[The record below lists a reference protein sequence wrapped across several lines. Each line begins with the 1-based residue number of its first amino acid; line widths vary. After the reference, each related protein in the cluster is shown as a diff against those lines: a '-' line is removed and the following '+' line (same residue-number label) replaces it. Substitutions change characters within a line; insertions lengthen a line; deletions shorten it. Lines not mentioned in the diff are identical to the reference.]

1 MDGPIEE
8 QVNFAFPDHFEIN
21 YKDVYEFLSLYTKN
35 NPTNLTEMSNN
46 SPILSSLEKK
56 SEIIENEDN
65 EPNDN
70 ELKEIIDNSYN
81 PNDSTSLT
89 KIPNIHLI
97 FPSPSPEKET
107 EKEIKETNKEN
118 DSLLS
123 KKRKRKSHD
132 KFDKDNIKRKV
143 QVNYLKF
150 LVEFVNKIILKIFD
164 KFNKNNILDI
174 KSKKKIENYQFKS
187 LNYDFSK
194 KIDSSSFNKYKSK
207 KISEIFK
214 ENTSPKYKK
223 YNNVDVYDN
232 IIQINK
238 ELNNILNKPYLE
250 FFEAFYQK
258 QNFLNLKKYGFDLDI
273 YLDDI
278 KRFQEFTEEQKE
290 KTNENFELY
299 LKRIEECINSDFISN
314 KFFFLIKK

>member
-8 QVNFAFPDHFEIN
+8 QVNFPFPDHFETN
-21 YKDVYEFLSLYTKN
+21 YKDEYESLPLYSQNDPKS
-35 NPTNLTEMSNN
+35 LTEMSNN

-56 SEIIENEDN
+56 SEQIENEDN

-70 ELKEIIDNSYN
+70 ELKKIIDNLYN
-81 PNDSTSLT
+81 PNNYKRLT
-89 KIPNIHLI
+89 EIPNIHLI
-97 FPSPSPEKET
+97 FLSPEKET
-107 EKEIKETNKEN
+107 EKETKETNKEN

-164 KFNKNNILDI
+164 KFNKNNIIEI
-174 KSKKKIENYQFKS
+174 KSKKQIENYQFKS

-232 IIQINK
+232 IIHINK
-238 ELNNILNKPYLE
+238 KLNNILNKPYLE

-278 KRFQEFTEEQKE
+278 KRFQEFSEEQKE

>member
-56 SEIIENEDN
+56 SELIENEDN

-70 ELKEIIDNSYN
+70 EIEEKRGNLYN
-81 PNDSTSLT
+81 QSNYTSLT
-89 KIPNIHLI
+89 EIPNIHLI
-97 FPSPSPEKET
+97 LSFPENET
-107 EKEIKETNKEN
+107 EKATKETNKEN

-123 KKRKRKSHD
+123 KKRKRKIHD

-194 KIDSSSFNKYKSK
+194 KIDSFSFNKYKSK
-207 KISEIFK
+207 KISEILK

-232 IIQINK
+232 IIHINK
-238 ELNNILNKPYLE
+238 KLNNILNKPYLE

-290 KTNENFELY
+290 KTNENFEFY

>member
-21 YKDVYEFLSLYTKN
+21 YKDVYEFLSLYNKN

-56 SEIIENEDN
+56 SELIENEDN

-70 ELKEIIDNSYN
+70 EIEEKRGNLYN
-81 PNDSTSLT
+81 QSNYTSLT
-89 KIPNIHLI
+89 EIPNIHLI
-97 FPSPSPEKET
+97 LSFPENET
-107 EKEIKETNKEN
+107 EKATKETNKEN

-123 KKRKRKSHD
+123 KKRKRKIHD

-194 KIDSSSFNKYKSK
+194 KIDSFSFNKYKSK
-207 KISEIFK
+207 KISEILK

-232 IIQINK
+232 IIHINK
-238 ELNNILNKPYLE
+238 KLNNILNKPYLE

-290 KTNENFELY
+290 KTNENFEIY

>member
-56 SEIIENEDN
+56 SELIENEDN

-70 ELKEIIDNSYN
+70 EIEEKRGNLYN
-81 PNDSTSLT
+81 QSNYTSLT
-89 KIPNIHLI
+89 EIPNIHLI
-97 FPSPSPEKET
+97 LSFPENET
-107 EKEIKETNKEN
+107 EKATKETNKEN

-123 KKRKRKSHD
+123 KKRKRKIHD

-164 KFNKNNILDI
+164 KFNKNNIIDI
-174 KSKKKIENYQFKS
+174 KSKKQIEKYQFKS

-207 KISEIFK
+207 KILVRNIK
-214 ENTSPKYKK
+214 
-223 YNNVDVYDN
+223 N
-232 IIQINK
+232 IIMSMYMI
-238 ELNNILNKPYLE
+238 ILFKSIRN
-250 FFEAFYQK
+250 
-258 QNFLNLKKYGFDLDI
+258 
-273 YLDDI
+273 
-278 KRFQEFTEEQKE
+278 
-290 KTNENFELY
+290 
-299 LKRIEECINSDFISN
+299 
-314 KFFFLIKK
+314 

>member
-56 SEIIENEDN
+56 SELIENEDN

-70 ELKEIIDNSYN
+70 ETEEKRGNLYN
-81 PNDSTSLT
+81 QSNYTSVT
-89 KIPNIHLI
+89 EIPNIHLI
-97 FPSPSPEKET
+97 LSFPENET
-107 EKEIKETNKEN
+107 EKETKETNKEN

-123 KKRKRKSHD
+123 KKRKRKIHD

-194 KIDSSSFNKYKSK
+194 KIDSFSFNKYKSK
-207 KISEIFK
+207 KISEILK

-250 FFEAFYQK
+250 FFGAFYQK

-278 KRFQEFTEEQKE
+278 KRFQEFSEEQKE
-290 KTNENFELY
+290 KTNENFEIY

>member
-1 MDGPIEE
+1 MDGPIKE
-8 QVNFAFPDHFEIN
+8 QVNFAFPDEYETN
-21 YKDVYEFLSLYTKN
+21 YKDEYEFPFLYSQNDPKS
-35 NPTNLTEMSNN
+35 LTEMSNN
-46 SPILSSLEKK
+46 SPISSLEKK

-89 KIPNIHLI
+89 KIPNIQLI
-97 FPSPSPEKET
+97 FLSPGKET
-107 EKEIKETNKEN
+107 KETNKEN

-123 KKRKRKSHD
+123 KKRKRKIHD

-164 KFNKNNILDI
+164 KFNKNNIIDI
-174 KSKKKIENYQFKS
+174 KSKKQIEKYQFKS

-194 KIDSSSFNKYKSK
+194 KIDSFSFNKYKSK
-207 KISEIFK
+207 KISEILK

-232 IIQINK
+232 IIHINK
-238 ELNNILNKPYLE
+238 KLNNILNKPYLE

-290 KTNENFELY
+290 KTNENFEIY

>member
-56 SEIIENEDN
+56 SELIENEDN

-70 ELKEIIDNSYN
+70 EIEEKRGNLYN
-81 PNDSTSLT
+81 QSNYTSLT
-89 KIPNIHLI
+89 EIPNIHLI
-97 FPSPSPEKET
+97 LSFPENET
-107 EKEIKETNKEN
+107 EKATKETNKEN

-123 KKRKRKSHD
+123 KKRKRKIHD

-164 KFNKNNILDI
+164 KFNKNNIIEI
-174 KSKKKIENYQFKS
+174 KSKKQIENYQFKS

-194 KIDSSSFNKYKSK
+194 KIDSFSFNKYKSK
-207 KISEIFK
+207 KISEILK

-232 IIQINK
+232 IIHINK
-238 ELNNILNKPYLE
+238 KLNNILNKPYLE

-278 KRFQEFTEEQKE
+278 KRFQEFSEEQKE
-290 KTNENFELY
+290 KTNENFEVY

>member
-56 SEIIENEDN
+56 SELIENEDN

-70 ELKEIIDNSYN
+70 EIEEKRGNLYN
-81 PNDSTSLT
+81 QSNYTSLT
-89 KIPNIHLI
+89 EIPNIHLI
-97 FPSPSPEKET
+97 LSFPENET
-107 EKEIKETNKEN
+107 EKATKETNKEN

-123 KKRKRKSHD
+123 KKRKRKIHD

-194 KIDSSSFNKYKSK
+194 KIDSFSFNKYKSK
-207 KISEIFK
+207 KISEILK

-232 IIQINK
+232 IIHINK
-238 ELNNILNKPYLE
+238 KLNNILNKPYLE

-278 KRFQEFTEEQKE
+278 KRFQEFSEEQKE
-290 KTNENFELY
+290 KTNENFEIY

>member
-56 SEIIENEDN
+56 SELIENEDN

-70 ELKEIIDNSYN
+70 EIEEKRGNLYN
-81 PNDSTSLT
+81 QSNYTSLT
-89 KIPNIHLI
+89 EIPNIHLI
-97 FPSPSPEKET
+97 LSFPENET
-107 EKEIKETNKEN
+107 EKATKETNKEN

-194 KIDSSSFNKYKSK
+194 KIDSFSFNKYKSK
-207 KISEIFK
+207 KISEILK

-232 IIQINK
+232 IIHINK
-238 ELNNILNKPYLE
+238 KLNNILNKPYLE

-290 KTNENFELY
+290 KTNENFEIY

>member
-56 SEIIENEDN
+56 SELIENEDN

-70 ELKEIIDNSYN
+70 ETEEKRGNLYN
-81 PNDSTSLT
+81 QSNYTSLT
-89 KIPNIHLI
+89 EIPNIHLI
-97 FPSPSPEKET
+97 LSFPENET
-107 EKEIKETNKEN
+107 EKATKETNKEN

-123 KKRKRKSHD
+123 KKRKRKIHD

-194 KIDSSSFNKYKSK
+194 KIDSFSFNKYKSK
-207 KISEIFK
+207 KISEILK

-232 IIQINK
+232 IIHINK
-238 ELNNILNKPYLE
+238 KLNNILNKPYLE

-290 KTNENFELY
+290 KTNENFEFY

>member
-56 SEIIENEDN
+56 SELIENEDN

-70 ELKEIIDNSYN
+70 EIEEKRGNLYN
-81 PNDSTSLT
+81 QSNYTSLT
-89 KIPNIHLI
+89 EIPNIHLI
-97 FPSPSPEKET
+97 LSFPENET
-107 EKEIKETNKEN
+107 EKATKETNKEN

-123 KKRKRKSHD
+123 KKRKRKIHD

-194 KIDSSSFNKYKSK
+194 KIDSFSFNKYKSK
-207 KISEIFK
+207 KISEILK

-232 IIQINK
+232 IIHINK
-238 ELNNILNKPYLE
+238 KLNNILNKPYLE

-278 KRFQEFTEEQKE
+278 KRFQEFSEEQKE